1 MENLNDTYV
10 TNKLITLKYLLE
22 EEVAAL
28 RSVLCEWDHDKDC
41 FLQMKKA
48 DRLREAFESLDL

>member
-1 MENLNDTYV
+1 MENLNDTYE

-28 RSVLCEWDHDKDC
+28 RSVLSEWDHDKDC
-41 FLQMKKA
+41 FLQMNKA
-48 DRLREAFESLDL
+48 DRLRDAFESLDV